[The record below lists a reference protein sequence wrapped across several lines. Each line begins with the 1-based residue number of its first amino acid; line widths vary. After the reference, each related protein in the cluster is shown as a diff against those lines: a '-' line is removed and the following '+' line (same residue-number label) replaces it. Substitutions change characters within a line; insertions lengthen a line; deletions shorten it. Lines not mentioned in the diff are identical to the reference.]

1 MMRAFENAAGSS
13 RLHLLAVL
21 ATFLTA
27 GCGSDSASPVALD
40 PPDATSEIP
49 GGAPLAAVT
58 YTGIPYGA
66 VSLWLLNKP
75 LGPLTPFT
83 ASTNYINADT
93 LILQINAARAKGH
106 RLVVAMTGGATDGY
120 TTNGQFDLAKWKKV
134 MNTYNKATIKTAVA
148 AAVTD
153 GTLIGNQLID
163 EPETKR
169 WGTVLT
175 KAMIDQM
182 AVYAKTIFPTL
193 PMGVNHGPPGYKW
206 RATERYT
213 KVDYV
218 RYQYDWY
225 ITSGN
230 VGAWRTAVLAQ
241 ATHDGVTPALSMNVI
256 NGGTKDKG
264 DGLYDCAG
272 TGGLGTRYPNCK
284 MTPDQ
289 IKAYGKALLPYGCF
303 LMHWEYEPTFF
314 AKSTNQAAFKEVATA
329 AAALPKKSC
338 KRP

>member
-120 TTNGQFDLAKWKKV
+120 TTNRRDPGW
-134 MNTYNKATIKTAVA
+134 TAV
-148 AAVTD
+148 
-153 GTLIGNQLID
+153 
-163 EPETKR
+163 P
-169 WGTVLT
+169 
-175 KAMIDQM
+175 
-182 AVYAKTIFPTL
+182 
-193 PMGVNHGPPGYKW
+193 
-206 RATERYT
+206 
-213 KVDYV
+213 
-218 RYQYDWY
+218 
-225 ITSGN
+225 
-230 VGAWRTAVLAQ
+230 
-241 ATHDGVTPALSMNVI
+241 
-256 NGGTKDKG
+256 
-264 DGLYDCAG
+264 
-272 TGGLGTRYPNCK
+272 
-284 MTPDQ
+284 
-289 IKAYGKALLPYGCF
+289 
-303 LMHWEYEPTFF
+303 
-314 AKSTNQAAFKEVATA
+314 
-329 AAALPKKSC
+329 
-338 KRP
+338 